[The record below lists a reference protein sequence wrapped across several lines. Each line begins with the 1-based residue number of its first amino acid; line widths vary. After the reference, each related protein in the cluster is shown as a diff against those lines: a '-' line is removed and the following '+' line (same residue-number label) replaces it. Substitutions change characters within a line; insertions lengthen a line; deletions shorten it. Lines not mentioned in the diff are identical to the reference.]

1 MRCKHI
7 TTTVNTSQAF
17 FMFSHFN
24 ILIKII
30 KNYNNFII
38 IYNVNYFHAWCRVL
52 LICFIDTFLFKSY
65 NLHDN
70 IHIFEFRRWCK

>member
-1 MRCKHI
+1 MEMSHQHPTR
-7 TTTVNTSQAF
+7 VSF
-17 FMFSHFN
+17 FGWVSLTFEFAFN

-30 KNYNNFII
+30 ENYNNFINI
-38 IYNVNYFHAWCRVL
+38 NYFHAWCCVL

-70 IHIFEFRRWCK
+70 IHIFEFRRW